1 MIHTAS
7 LVHDDIIDLAD
18 SRRGK
23 PATHHIWGEKEAVL
37 AGNYIISR
45 ATIAL
50 ARLENTEVI
59 QLLAKVL
66 DDLVRG
72 IMKYK
77 ATRFTH
83 ICMHVYNLNLAHIS
97 NSVSHSL
104 D

>member
-1 MIHTAS
+1 LSNAQKTIARVAEMIHTAS

-23 PATHHIWGEKEAVL
+23 PSTHHIWGEKEAVL
-37 AGNYIISR
+37 AGNYIMSR

-50 ARLENTEVI
+50 ARLENIEVI

-72 IMKYK
+72 RI
-77 ATRFTH
+77 H
-83 ICMHVYNLNLAHIS
+83 IIK
-97 NSVSHSL
+97 
-104 D
+104 

>member
-23 PATHHIWGEKEAVL
+23 PSTHHVWGEKEAVL
-37 AGNYIISR
+37 AGNYIMSR

-50 ARLENTEVI
+50 ARLGNVEVI
-59 QLLAKVL
+59 ELLANVL

-72 IMKYK
+72 ILKK
-77 ATRFTH
+77 LPLCPLVLLRLQT
-83 ICMHVYNLNLAHIS
+83 CVYN
-97 NSVSHSL
+97 
-104 D
+104 